1 MAITGPRVSVNG
13 ARVHSRGVAR
23 LVPLS
28 LPIAVPDDVALRHLR
43 TVKSNQFTSAYYRE
57 IDAPITTMWSI
68 LRRFDSPGENKPFIQ
83 FCHLASGNGEVG
95 SIRHLVVH
103 RNLPGK
109 DSIERLDILDDNAYV
124 TGFSIIG
131 GDNNLKN
138 YRSVTTLHTTAN
150 GEGTVVVESY
160 VVDVH
165 AGAITGGLPGLRE
178 YCDSL
183 QHDHADS

>member
-28 LPIAVPDDVALRHLR
+28 LPIAVPYDVALRHLR
-43 TVKSNQFTSAYYRE
+43 TVKPNQFTSAYYRE

-109 DSIERLDILDDNAYV
+109 DSIERLDILDDKAYV

-138 YRSVTTLHTTAN
+138 YRSVTTLHTAAN
-150 GEGTVVVESY
+150 SEGTVVVESY
-160 VVDVH
+160 VIDVPPVDH
-165 AGAITGGLPGLRE
+165 RRPAG
-178 YCDSL
+178 S
-183 QHDHADS
+183 S

>member
-13 ARVHSRGVAR
+13 ARVRSRGVAR
-23 LVPLS
+23 KVPLS

-57 IDAPITTMWSI
+57 IDAPITTVWSI
-68 LRRFDSPGENKPFIQ
+68 LRRFDSPGEYKPFIQ

-95 SIRHLVVH
+95 SIHHLVVH

-109 DSIERLDILDDNAYV
+109 DSIERLDILDDNAY
-124 TGFSIIG
+124 
-131 GDNNLKN
+131 N
-138 YRSVTTLHTTAN
+138 RSVTTLHTAAN

-165 AGAITGGLPGLRE
+165 AGAIIGGLPGLRE

-183 QHDHADS
+183 QHDHADSQVLQRSR